1 MKKYITPDMEI
12 TAIQSADIVTASL
25 VFGTGSVFATGS
37 IDISTAPG
45 FEDGDILGF

>member
-25 VFGTGSVFATGS
+25 VFGTGSAFANGS
-37 IDISTAPG
+37 IDINTESG
-45 FEDGDILGF
+45 FMGGDISGF